1 MTKKAFVNA
10 IVAELYILLVVGVL
24 NFGAKVQIG
33 KDNTFLAPLA
43 MISLFTLSTA
53 VMAYVFASQ
62 PLQMFLEGKKKQGV
76 TLFVKTVGIFAILTV
91 VLLGLMFSG
100 ILK

>member
-1 MTKKAFVNA
+1 MTKNPIINA
-10 IVAELYILLVVGVL
+10 VIASLYILLVVGVL
-24 NFGAKVQIG
+24 NWGTRVQIG
-33 KDNTFLAPLA
+33 KNNTFLAPLA

-62 PLQMFLEGKKKQGV
+62 PLQMFLEGRKKQAV
-76 TLFVKTVGIFAILTV
+76 SLFVQTVEIFGILTII
-91 VLLGLMFSG
+91 LLGLMFSG